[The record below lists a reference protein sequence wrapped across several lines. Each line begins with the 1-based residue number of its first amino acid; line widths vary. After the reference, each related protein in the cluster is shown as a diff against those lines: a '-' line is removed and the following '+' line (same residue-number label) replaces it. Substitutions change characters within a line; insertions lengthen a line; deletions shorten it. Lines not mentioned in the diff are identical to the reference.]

1 MIKYKDYYI
10 VFEEIPDK
18 LTLAVNITNCQNRCV
33 GCHSPELRKD
43 IGSELTES
51 EIDKMIKEND
61 GVNCFLFMGE
71 GNDRETLIRL
81 ANYVKENY
89 NLDVA
94 LYSGR
99 DKVEY
104 DFLKVFDYIK
114 IGPYIEKYGPLN
126 KETTNQRLYKIT
138 HPKDSDVEFITQ
150 DITEMFW
157 RKK

>member
-43 IGSELTES
+43 IGPELTES

-99 DKVEY
+99 DKAEY

-126 KETTNQRLYKIT
+126 KETTNQHLYKIV
-138 HPKDSDVEFITQ
+138 DGVRN
-150 DITEMFW
+150 DITYKFW
-157 RKK
+157 RKKV

>member
-1 MIKYKDYYI
+1 
-10 VFEEIPDK
+10 
-18 LTLAVNITNCQNRCV
+18 
-33 GCHSPELRKD
+33 
-43 IGSELTES
+43 
-51 EIDKMIKEND
+51 MIKEND

-89 NLDVA
+89 NLDIA

-104 DFLKVFDYIK
+104 EFLKIFDYIK
-114 IGPYIEKYGPLN
+114 TGPYIEMYGPLN